1 MLTYILKSAIVLSL
15 LFVPYALM
23 LRKDSFFRFNR
34 MMLLLIM
41 LLSLCLPLM
50 ILPIF
55 DFGFLAFESK
65 PEIIFGTPVIIGV
78 EGNMTSA
85 QVVAP
90 TSATAVGVSPWS
102 VASWIYLAGICI
114 VALVRCA
121 QAAMVWR
128 RIHQGVVWKEKKDG
142 AVVYCHI
149 EPVPPFSCFNAVVI
163 SEEDYETNA
172 DVILRHE
179 LGHVKHRHSFD
190 ILLLNVCQTIQWAN
204 PFVWLMGGALRD
216 IHEYE
221 ADDTVLR
228 SGVNPRQ
235 YMSLLM
241 RKAVGSSSY
250 AFANGFNHSMLKK
263 RITMMLKKKTNP
275 WMRMKAFYVIPV
287 ALIALSAFATPLVSR
302 TSDSESDNPADKGKV
317 KDFIPKNEISAQ
329 EINHSGMMSLEEN
342 QFSAEER
349 TADVALDESQSVT
362 EPEQMAEAEPIT
374 ANDLKAADA
383 ESTLS
388 ESPAEQAESPKV
400 PAVPDDDPVFNQCEV
415 MPEYPGGFVALF
427 QMLSNN
433 IRYPKIAH
441 DNHVQGVVHVS
452 FIVEKTGECTDFKI
466 GHTQFCTAMEKA
478 TDDAKQEIQVISY
491 SDDTKQEG
499 QDGGQTPSEK
509 TKVAQQALCDEAL
522 RVCKLMEPF
531 KPGLQDGKPVRVHF
545 SLPVRYK
552 LN

>member
-41 LLSLCLPLM
+41 VLSLCLPLM
-50 ILPIF
+50 NLPIF
-55 DFGFLAFESK
+55 NLSFLSFDPK
-65 PEIIFGTPVIIGV
+65 PEIIFGMPVV
-78 EGNMTSA
+78 
-85 QVVAP
+85 
-90 TSATAVGVSPWS
+90 TAVDGQTAGAHAASSFASAGGVSPWA
-102 VASWIYLAGICI
+102 VATWIYLAGICI
-114 VALVRCA
+114 VALVKCA

-149 EPVPPFSCFNAVVI
+149 DPVPPFSCFNAVVI
-163 SEEDYETNA
+163 SEDDYEKNA

-190 ILLLNVCQTIQWAN
+190 ILLLNVCQIIQWAN

-302 TSDSESDNPADKGKV
+302 TGDSESDNPADKGKV

-329 EINHSGMMSLEEN
+329 EINHSGMMSPEEN
-342 QFSAEER
+342 PFSAEET

-374 ANDLKAADA
+374 ANDMKAADA

-388 ESPAEQAESPKV
+388 ESPAEQAEAPEV

-415 MPEYPGGFVALF
+415 MPEYPGGFGALF

-466 GHTQFCTAMEKA
+466 GHTQFSTAMEKA
-478 TDDAKQEIQVISY
+478 TDDAKQETQVISY
-491 SDDTKQEG
+491 SDDAKQEG

-545 SLPVRYK
+545 SLPVSYK

>member
-1 MLTYILKSAIVLSL
+1 MLTYILKSVIVLSL

-41 LLSLCLPLM
+41 VLSLCLPLM
-50 ILPIF
+50 NLPIF
-55 DFGFLAFESK
+55 DFGFLAFDSK
-65 PEIIFGTPVIIGV
+65 PEIIFGMPVV
-78 EGNMTSA
+78 
-85 QVVAP
+85 
-90 TSATAVGVSPWS
+90 TAVDGQTAGAHAASSFASAGGVSPWA
-102 VASWIYLAGICI
+102 VATWIYLIGMCI
-114 VALVRCA
+114 VALVKCG

-149 EPVPPFSCFNAVVI
+149 DPVPPFSCFNAVVI
-163 SEEDYETNA
+163 SEEDYEKNA

-190 ILLLNVCQTIQWAN
+190 ILLLNVCQIIQWAN

-302 TSDSESDNPADKGKV
+302 TGDSESDNPTDKGKV

-329 EINHSGMMSLEEN
+329 EINHSGMMSPEEN
-342 QFSAEER
+342 LFSAEET
-349 TADVALDESQSVT
+349 TADVALGESQIVT
-362 EPEQMAEAEPIT
+362 EPEQRAEAEPIT
-374 ANDLKAADA
+374 ANDMKAADA

-388 ESPAEQAESPKV
+388 ESPAEQAEV
-400 PAVPDDDPVFNQCEV
+400 PEVPTVPDDDPVFNQCEV
-415 MPEYPGGFVALF
+415 MPEYPGGFGALF

-466 GHTQFCTAMEKA
+466 GHTQFSTAMEKA
-478 TDDAKQEIQVISY
+478 TDDAKQETQVISY
-491 SDDTKQEG
+491 SDDAKQEG

-522 RVCKLMEPF
+522 RVCKLMQPF

-545 SLPVRYK
+545 SLPVSYK

>member
-1 MLTYILKSAIVLSL
+1 MLTYILKSVIVLSL
-15 LFVPYALM
+15 LFVPYTLM

-50 ILPIF
+50 NLPIF
-55 DFGFLAFESK
+55 NLSFLSFDPK
-65 PEIIFGTPVIIGV
+65 PEIIFGMPVV
-78 EGNMTSA
+78 
-85 QVVAP
+85 
-90 TSATAVGVSPWS
+90 TAVDGQTAGAHAASSSASEGGVSPWA
-102 VASWIYLAGICI
+102 VATWIYLTGMCI
-114 VALVRCA
+114 VALVKCG
-121 QAAMVWR
+121 QAVMVWK
-128 RIHQGVVWKEKKDG
+128 RIHQGVVWKEKNEG

-149 EPVPPFSCFNAVVI
+149 DPVPPFSCFNAVVI
-163 SEEDYETNA
+163 SEEDYEKNA

-190 ILLLNVCQTIQWAN
+190 ILLLNVCQIIQWAN
-204 PFVWLMGGALRD
+204 PFAWLMGGALRD

-302 TSDSESDNPADKGKV
+302 TGDSESDNPADKGKV

-329 EINHSGMMSLEEN
+329 EINHSGLISPEEDLFN
-342 QFSAEER
+342 AEET

-362 EPEQMAEAEPIT
+362 EPELMAEAEPIT
-374 ANDLKAADA
+374 ANDMKTADA

-388 ESPAEQAESPKV
+388 ESPVEQAEAPEV

-415 MPEYPGGFVALF
+415 MPEYPGGFGALF

-466 GHTQFCTAMEKA
+466 GHTQFSTVAVNVSENAKSGVQANAYNDA
-478 TDDAKQEIQVISY
+478 TN
-491 SDDTKQEG
+491 
-499 QDGGQTPSEK
+499 QDGQNGSQTPEDK

-545 SLPVRYK
+545 SLPVSYK

>member
-50 ILPIF
+50 NLPIF
-55 DFGFLAFESK
+55 NLSFLSFDPK
-65 PEIIFGTPVIIGV
+65 PEIIFGMPVV
-78 EGNMTSA
+78 
-85 QVVAP
+85 
-90 TSATAVGVSPWS
+90 TAVDGQTAGAHAASSSASEGGVSPWA
-102 VASWIYLAGICI
+102 VATWIYLTGMCI
-114 VALVRCA
+114 VALVKCG
-121 QAAMVWR
+121 QAVMVWK
-128 RIHQGVVWKEKKDG
+128 RIHQGVVWKEKNEG

-149 EPVPPFSCFNAVVI
+149 DPVPPFSFFNAVVI
-163 SEEDYETNA
+163 SEDDYEKNA

-190 ILLLNVCQTIQWAN
+190 ILLLNVCQIIQWAN
-204 PFVWLMGGALRD
+204 PFAWLMGGALRD

-302 TSDSESDNPADKGKV
+302 TGDSESDNPTDKGKV

-329 EINHSGMMSLEEN
+329 EINHSGMISPEEDLFN
-342 QFSAEER
+342 AEET
-349 TADVALDESQSVT
+349 TADVALGESQSVT
-362 EPEQMAEAEPIT
+362 APEQMVEAEPIT

-388 ESPAEQAESPKV
+388 ESPVEQAEAPEV
-400 PAVPDDDPVFNQCEV
+400 PAVPDDDPVLNSCEV
-415 MPEYPGGFVALF
+415 MPEYPGGFGALF

-466 GHTQFCTAMEKA
+466 GHTQFSTAMEKA
-478 TDDAKQEIQVISY
+478 TDDAKQETQVISY
-491 SDDTKQEG
+491 SDDAKQEG

-545 SLPVRYK
+545 SLPVHYK

>member
-41 LLSLCLPLM
+41 VLSLCLPLM
-50 ILPIF
+50 NLPIF
-55 DFGFLAFESK
+55 NLSFLAFDSK
-65 PEIIFGTPVIIGV
+65 PEIIFGMPVV
-78 EGNMTSA
+78 
-85 QVVAP
+85 
-90 TSATAVGVSPWS
+90 TAVDGQTAGAHAASSFASAGGVSPWA
-102 VASWIYLAGICI
+102 VATWIYIAGMCI
-114 VALVRCA
+114 VALVKCG
-121 QAAMVWR
+121 QAVVVWR

-149 EPVPPFSCFNAVVI
+149 DPVPPFSCFNAVVI
-163 SEEDYETNA
+163 SEEDYEKNA

-190 ILLLNVCQTIQWAN
+190 ILLLNICQTIQWAN
-204 PFVWLMGGALRD
+204 PFAWMMGGALRD

-250 AFANGFNHSMLKK
+250 AFANGFNHSMFKK

-302 TSDSESDNPADKGKV
+302 TGDSESDNPADKGKV

-329 EINHSGMMSLEEN
+329 EINHSGMMSPEEN
-342 QFSAEER
+342 PFSAENAIPEE
-349 TADVALDESQSVT
+349 ADAESQIS
-362 EPEQMAEAEPIT
+362 AEKSQTTAAEPIT
-374 ANDLKAADA
+374 ADGRATAEKASAMD
-383 ESTLS
+383 ST
-388 ESPAEQAESPKV
+388 PAEQAEVPEV

-415 MPEYPGGFVALF
+415 MPEYPGGFGALF

-466 GHTQFCTAMEKA
+466 GHTQFSTAMEKA
-478 TDDAKQEIQVISY
+478 TDDAKQETQVISY
-491 SDDTKQEG
+491 SDDAKQEG

-545 SLPVRYK
+545 SLPVHYK

>member
-1 MLTYILKSAIVLSL
+1 MLTYILKSVIVLSL
-15 LFVPYALM
+15 LFVPYTLM

-41 LLSLCLPLM
+41 VLSLCLPLM
-50 ILPIF
+50 NLPIF
-55 DFGFLAFESK
+55 NLSFLAFDSK
-65 PEIIFGTPVIIGV
+65 PEIIFGMPVV
-78 EGNMTSA
+78 
-85 QVVAP
+85 
-90 TSATAVGVSPWS
+90 TAVDGQTVGAHAASSFASAGGVSPWA
-102 VASWIYLAGICI
+102 VATWIYLTGMCI
-114 VALVRCA
+114 VALVKCG
-121 QAAMVWR
+121 QAAMVWK
-128 RIHQGVVWKEKKDG
+128 RIHQGVVWKDKKDG

-149 EPVPPFSCFNAVVI
+149 DPVPPFSCFNAVVI
-163 SEEDYETNA
+163 SEEDYEKNA

-190 ILLLNVCQTIQWAN
+190 ILLLNVCQIIQWAN
-204 PFVWLMGGALRD
+204 PFAWMMGGALRD

-302 TSDSESDNPADKGKV
+302 TGDSESDNLAVKGKV

-329 EINHSGMMSLEEN
+329 EINHSGMISPEEDLFN
-342 QFSAEER
+342 AEET
-349 TADVALDESQSVT
+349 TADVALGESQSVT

-374 ANDLKAADA
+374 ANDMKAADA

-388 ESPAEQAESPKV
+388 ESPAEQAESPEI
-400 PAVPDDDPVFNQCEV
+400 PTVPDDDPVFNQCEV
-415 MPEYPGGFVALF
+415 MPEYPGGFGALF
-427 QMLSNN
+427 QILSNN

-466 GHTQFCTAMEKA
+466 GHTQFSTVAVNVSENAKSGVQANAYNDA
-478 TDDAKQEIQVISY
+478 TN
-491 SDDTKQEG
+491 
-499 QDGGQTPSEK
+499 QDGQNGSQTPEDK
-509 TKVAQQALCDEAL
+509 KKVAQQALCDEAL
-522 RVCKLMEPF
+522 RVCKLMGPF

-545 SLPVRYK
+545 SLPVHYK

>member
-1 MLTYILKSAIVLSL
+1 MLTYILKSVIVLSL
-15 LFVPYALM
+15 LFVPYTLM

-50 ILPIF
+50 NLPIF
-55 DFGFLAFESK
+55 NLSFLSFDSK
-65 PEIIFGTPVIIGV
+65 PEIIFGMPVV
-78 EGNMTSA
+78 
-85 QVVAP
+85 
-90 TSATAVGVSPWS
+90 TAVDGQTAGAHAASSSASEGGVSPWA

-114 VALVRCA
+114 VALVKCG
-121 QAAMVWR
+121 QAAMVWK

-149 EPVPPFSCFNAVVI
+149 DPVPPFSCFNAVVI
-163 SEEDYETNA
+163 SEDDYEKNA

-190 ILLLNVCQTIQWAN
+190 ILLLNVCQIIQWAN
-204 PFVWLMGGALRD
+204 PFAWLMGGALRD

-302 TSDSESDNPADKGKV
+302 TGDSESDNPAHKGKV

-329 EINHSGMMSLEEN
+329 EINHSGMISPEEDLFN
-342 QFSAEER
+342 AEET
-349 TADVALDESQSVT
+349 TADVALGESQIVT
-362 EPEQMAEAEPIT
+362 EPEQRAEAEPIT
-374 ANDLKAADA
+374 ANDLKTADA
-383 ESTLS
+383 GSTLS
-388 ESPAEQAESPKV
+388 ESPAEQAESPEV
-400 PAVPDDDPVFNQCEV
+400 PAVPDDDPVLNQCEV
-415 MPEYPGGFVALF
+415 MPEYPGGFGALF

-466 GHTQFCTAMEKA
+466 GHTQFSTVAVNVSENAKSGVQANAYNDA
-478 TDDAKQEIQVISY
+478 TN
-491 SDDTKQEG
+491 QEG

-522 RVCKLMEPF
+522 RVCKLMAPF

-545 SLPVRYK
+545 SLPVHYK

>member
-1 MLTYILKSAIVLSL
+1 MLTYILKSVIVLSL

-34 MMLLLIM
+34 MMLQLIM
-41 LLSLCLPLM
+41 VLSLCLPLM
-50 ILPIF
+50 NLPIF
-55 DFGFLAFESK
+55 NLSFLSFGPK
-65 PEIIFGTPVIIGV
+65 PEIIFGMPVV
-78 EGNMTSA
+78 
-85 QVVAP
+85 
-90 TSATAVGVSPWS
+90 TAVDGQAVGAHAASSSASAGGVSPWTI
-102 VASWIYLAGICI
+102 ATWIYIAGMCI
-114 VALVRCA
+114 VALVKCG
-121 QAAMVWR
+121 QAVMVWK
-128 RIHQGVVWKEKKDG
+128 RIHQGVVWKEKNEG

-149 EPVPPFSCFNAVVI
+149 DPVPPFSCFNAVVI
-163 SEEDYETNA
+163 SEDDYEKNA

-190 ILLLNVCQTIQWAN
+190 ILLLNVCQIIQWAN
-204 PFVWLMGGALRD
+204 PFAWLMGGALRD

-302 TSDSESDNPADKGKV
+302 TGDSESDNPAAKGKV

-329 EINHSGMMSLEEN
+329 EINHSGLISPEEDLFN
-342 QFSAEER
+342 AEET
-349 TADVALDESQSVT
+349 TADVALDESQIVT
-362 EPEQMAEAEPIT
+362 EPEQRAEAEPIT

-388 ESPAEQAESPKV
+388 ESPVEQAESPEI
-400 PAVPDDDPVFNQCEV
+400 PTVPDDDPVFNQCEV
-415 MPEYPGGFVALF
+415 MPEYPGGFGALF

-466 GHTQFCTAMEKA
+466 GHTQFSTVAVNVSENAKSGVQANAYNDA
-478 TDDAKQEIQVISY
+478 TN
-491 SDDTKQEG
+491 
-499 QDGGQTPSEK
+499 QDGQNGSQTPEDK

-522 RVCKLMEPF
+522 RVCKLMGPF

-545 SLPVRYK
+545 SLPVSYK